1 MTFGLAAVLL
11 VLSVAALVLCCKL
24 VRKNAVSVVLI
35 VLLSV
40 VVLALAAYMGLTL
53 IFSTRYKISRQ
64 MHKTKPYFSDTQCAK
79 KYGFLRYLRYGAVLF
94 PR

>member
-1 MTFGLAAVLL
+1 MTFCALRIRCIRRRGKHDVGLAAVLL

-24 VRKNAVSVVLI
+24 VRKKAVRVVLI

-53 IFSTRYKISRQ
+53 IFV
-64 MHKTKPYFSDTQCAK
+64 D
-79 KYGFLRYLRYGAVLF
+79 AVQNQ
-94 PR
+94 PPNA

>member
-11 VLSVAALVLCCKL
+11 VLSVVALVMCCKL
-24 VRKNAVSVVLI
+24 VRKNAVRVVLI

-53 IFSTRYKISRQ
+53 IFV
-64 MHKTKPYFSDTQCAK
+64 D
-79 KYGFLRYLRYGAVLF
+79 AVQNQ
-94 PR
+94 PPNA

>member
-24 VRKNAVSVVLI
+24 VRKNAVRVVLI

-53 IFSTRYKISRQ
+53 IFVDALQ
-64 MHKTKPYFSDTQCAK
+64 NQPPNA
-79 KYGFLRYLRYGAVLF
+79 
-94 PR
+94 

>member
-1 MTFGLAAVLL
+1 MTFGLSAVLL

-24 VRKNAVSVVLI
+24 IKKKALRIVLI
-35 VLLSV
+35 VILSV

-53 IFSTRYKISRQ
+53 ILLTRYKISRQ
-64 MHKTKPYFSDTQCAK
+64 THKTKPYFSDTQCAK